1 MKLYDTDYVL
11 INTKTNKPIEGFD
24 IVYPLEEVRWFLY
37 EGIYMDDNV
46 YQRTEEEINKI
57 LAKLQSKGKCKIEN
71 DWSFVSM
78 TKLPIDIQKKY
89 IETLKQ
95 TQL

>member
-37 EGIYMDDNV
+37 EGIY
-46 YQRTEEEINKI
+46 TEEEINKI

-78 TKLPIDIQKKY
+78 TKLPIEIQKKY

-95 TQL
+95 TEW

>member
-24 IVYPLEEVRWFLY
+24 IVYPLESVKWFLY
-37 EGIYMDDNV
+37 EGIY
-46 YQRTEEEINKI
+46 TEEEINKI

-95 TQL
+95 TE

>member
-1 MKLYDTDYVL
+1 MKLFDTDYVL

-37 EGIYMDDNV
+37 EGIY
-46 YQRTEEEINKI
+46 TEEEINKI

-71 DWSFVSM
+71 YLSFVSM
-78 TKLPIDIQKKY
+78 TKLPIEIQKKY

-95 TQL
+95 TE

>member
-1 MKLYDTDYVL
+1 MKLFDTDYVL

-37 EGIYMDDNV
+37 EGIY
-46 YQRTEEEINKI
+46 TEEEINKI

-78 TKLPIDIQKKY
+78 TKLPIEIQKKY

-95 TQL
+95 TE

>member
-37 EGIYMDDNV
+37 EGIY
-46 YQRTEEEINKI
+46 TEKEINKI

-78 TKLPIDIQKKY
+78 TKLPIEIQKKY

-95 TQL
+95 TEW

>member
-1 MKLYDTDYVL
+1 MKLFDNDYVL
-11 INTKTNKPIEGFD
+11 INTNTNKPIEGFD

-37 EGIYMDDNV
+37 EGIY
-46 YQRTEEEINKI
+46 TEEEINKI
-57 LAKLQSKGKCKIEN
+57 LAKLQSKGKCKIEKYL
-71 DWSFVSM
+71 SFVSM

-95 TQL
+95 TK

>member
-1 MKLYDTDYVL
+1 MKLFDNDYVL
-11 INTKTNKPIEGFD
+11 INTNTNKPIEGFD

-37 EGIYMDDNV
+37 EGIY
-46 YQRTEEEINKI
+46 TEEEINKI

-71 DWSFVSM
+71 YLSFVSM
-78 TKLPIDIQKKY
+78 TKLPIEIQKKY

-95 TQL
+95 TK

>member
-1 MKLYDTDYVL
+1 MELYDTDYVL
-11 INTKTNKPIEGFD
+11 VDTNTNKPIEGFD

-37 EGIYMDDNV
+37 EGIY
-46 YQRTEEEINKI
+46 TEEEINKI
-57 LAKLQSKGKCKIEN
+57 LIKLQSKGKAKIEK

-89 IETLKQ
+89 IETLNQ
-95 TQL
+95 TKWKST